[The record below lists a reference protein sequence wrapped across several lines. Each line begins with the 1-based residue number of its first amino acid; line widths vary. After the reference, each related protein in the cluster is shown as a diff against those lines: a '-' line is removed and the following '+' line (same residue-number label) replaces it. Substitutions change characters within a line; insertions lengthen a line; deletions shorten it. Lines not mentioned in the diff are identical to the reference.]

1 MDLYDELPQ
10 SSLLCDEE
18 FTSLL
23 DACKKYQ
30 VSVVD
35 FLTLPSKEL
44 ARQLQRSTN
53 EVDKF
58 QKSMIA
64 EYDDQLM
71 NFNEVKP
78 ISEVEGPVPF
88 TTTDVGIDEALG
100 GGIYTHGITEVFG
113 ESSTGKSQ
121 LLMQLCLSVQLPTN
135 MGGIKGKCVYI
146 STEGDLP
153 TQRLASMISAREEL
167 VKHGVSQEN
176 VYTVTCCDLINQDH
190 ILNVQLPILLEN
202 SRGAIKLIII
212 DSISHHMRVELPTR
226 DFKDHQDN
234 RFYVDQVAERLLDLA
249 NKHALAVVVAN
260 QVSDRPLFESPE
272 PYVAE
277 LTDYEYQLGWW
288 VGWRNSSIIY
298 HQKYNEPKNVNS
310 DYQDNEDLLSDDE
323 DGKLIHDEI
332 ARVENLS
339 RTKAAKVT
347 VANSEKALPP
357 DKRPIERRSTF
368 PSNKQRFH
376 KKRSV
381 DRRVPN
387 LGLNWA
393 KHLSSRILLSK
404 SYRASPMIRRGELHL
419 YKGSDPTTFWQVK
432 RLFKVVFSAYADSK
446 EIPFMITKRGL
457 ESSLGDD

>member
-10 SSLLCDEE
+10 SSLLCDEG

-23 DACKKYQ
+23 DACKRYQ

-44 ARQLQRSTN
+44 ARQLQRSIN
-53 EVDKF
+53 EVDTFRKLL
-58 QKSMIA
+58 IA
-64 EYDDQLM
+64 EYDDQLTK
-71 NFNEVKP
+71 FNEVRP
-78 ISEVEGPVPF
+78 INEVEGPVSF
-88 TTTDVGIDEALG
+88 TTTDVGIDEVLG

-135 MGGIKGKCVYI
+135 MGGMDGKCVYI

-176 VYTVTCCDLINQDH
+176 VYTVTCCDLINQEH
-190 ILNVQLPILLEN
+190 IINVQLPILLEN
-202 SRGAIKLIII
+202 SKGAIKLIII

-234 RFYVDQVAERLLDLA
+234 RFYVDQVAEKLLDLA
-249 NKHALAVVVAN
+249 NKHSLAVVVAN

-288 VGWRNSSIIY
+288 VGWRNSSILY

-332 ARVENLS
+332 VRVENLS
-339 RTKAAKVT
+339 RTKAAKLT
-347 VANSEKALPP
+347 VSSSEKTLPP
-357 DKRPIERRSTF
+357 DKKPIERSSTF
-368 PSNKQRFH
+368 PSQKKMFY
-376 KKRSV
+376 KKRRV

-387 LGLNWA
+387 LGLAWA
-393 KHLSSRILLSK
+393 NHLSTRILLSK
-404 SYRASPMIRRGELHL
+404 SYKASPMIRRGELHL

-432 RLFKVVFSAYADSK
+432 RLFKVVFSAYAEAK
-446 EIPFMITKRGL
+446 EVPFMITKRGV
-457 ESSLGDD
+457 ESLLGDD